1 MKKIFTLAAASALAA
16 ASLGAQAQITL
27 DGKVDPTEIAT
38 TPTTG
43 KYQLVSTYSGTHSEA
58 GLGLQTLYV
67 GASATKLY
75 MAVVGA
81 FEQTNGSY
89 PAVLTYLNLPNKKG
103 VAAGTKLAGGNAPDS
118 PLQQKP
124 TMDFEVDYGLRINFA
139 PVGNA
144 NTYISYVDYTGGNPT
159 GGAPDTYQGNPNKSG
174 APATASATTGPF
186 TGWRVA
192 YLTAA
197 SVTANAV
204 NAGVEYEFDLASLGL
219 TAGNAINM
227 FVAYTNDKGI
237 FTSDTF
243 PPIAGQMA
251 ALAPDQDF
259 TAIPGNQFLT
269 YQLGT
274 GVLATKAAAPVA
286 GLSVYPNPVADAST
300 VTYQVS
306 DRATNVHIVLTDLLG
321 RTVRTVENGLKPV
334 GLQTTRVDASTLA
347 AGTYLLRVQVGDNVS
362 TSKLAVR

>member
-1 MKKIFTLAAASALAA
+1 MKKLVTLAAAGALAA
-16 ASLGAQAQITL
+16 TTLSAQAQIVL

-38 TPTTG
+38 TATSG
-43 KYQLVSTYSGTHSEA
+43 KYQLVSTYGGTHSVA

-81 FEQTNGSY
+81 YDQSNGSY
-89 PAVLTYLNLPNKKG
+89 PAVLTYLNLPNKTG
-103 VAAGTKLAGGNAPDS
+103 VAAGTKLAGGNAGDS

-144 NTYISYVDYTGGNPT
+144 NTYISYVDYTNGNPT
-159 GGAPDTYQGNPNKSG
+159 AGAPDTYQGNPNKSG
-174 APATASATTGPF
+174 TPTTASATTGPF

-192 YLTAA
+192 YLTAT
-197 SVTANAV
+197 SVTSNTA
-204 NAGVEYEFDLASLGL
+204 NAGVEYEFDLTSLGL
-219 TAGNAINM
+219 VAGNTINL

-243 PPIAGQMA
+243 PPITGQAA

-259 TAIPGNQFLT
+259 TAIPGKQFLT
-269 YQLGT
+269 YQIGT
-274 GVLATKAAAPVA
+274 GVLATKTAAAVA
-286 GLSVYPNPVADAST
+286 GLSVYPNPAQGTST
-300 VTYQVS
+300 VTYQVA
-306 DRATNVHIVLTDLLG
+306 DRATNVNIVLTDLVG
-321 RTVRTVENGLKPV
+321 RTVRTIENGLKPV
-334 GLQTTRVDASTLA
+334 GTQTASVDASALA
-347 AGTYLLRVQVGDNVS
+347 AGTYLMRVQVGDNVS
-362 TSKLAVR
+362 TSKVAVR